1 MVRNPAN
8 QNKIVWLKED
18 RVIEQ
23 TTKALR
29 SFAMPEDL
37 MANTYG
43 GSSLVKI
50 DPCLK
55 TLSQCP

>member
-1 MVRNPAN
+1 MLRNLAN
-8 QNKIVWLKED
+8 QNKIVWVKED

-23 TTKALR
+23 TTEALR

-37 MANTYG
+37 LANAYG

-55 TLSQCP
+55 TWS